1 MNCSDRMRQGLS
13 GVCIEGKSHK
23 FNTERVLIG
32 IGVLISIFM
41 SVKNSFLRQW
51 GRGQKQAREKQTLSQ
66 GDELTKIFHVKGKR
80 LRITINSVRKRE
92 FSFIFFNQYLFGTY
106 ISDTEVR
113 GTKQNKIHYFC
124 EAYIPKGRE

>member
-1 MNCSDRMRQGLS
+1 MNCSDQMRQGLS
-13 GVCIEGKSHK
+13 GVCTEGKSHK

-66 GDELTKIFHVKGKR
+66 GDELTKIFHVKRKR
-80 LRITINSVRKRE
+80 LRITINSLRE
-92 FSFIFFNQYLFGTY
+92 NFHSFFSTSIYLAPTYQTLKLEVLNKTKSTIFVKLTFQG
-106 ISDTEVR
+106 
-113 GTKQNKIHYFC
+113 G
-124 EAYIPKGRE
+124 